1 MSRVFLVNVGSNASH
16 SFCSPIFEDRP
27 FEFIPIPED
36 RELDPLYGVQ
46 YKHLK
51 SFNFPENDL
60 MKFVPEK
67 FWNRT
72 MHSDPEF
79 DTFTYGDNCD
89 VNPRASSL
97 KTVERGDFLLFLSR
111 LQSWRNNAFQNEFG
125 FYFIGYL
132 HVDQIVKSVDSR
144 LNSITMERFAI
155 NAHVRRAMSE
165 LNLWDNFWLFGGSSW
180 SKRFN
185 KAVPVTR
192 ELCDQV
198 FLTSTGLNWRWDKK
212 RSDLQV
218 IGSYTRTVRPVI
230 DQSDHSHKSRSRIL
244 WNWINENCD

>member
-16 SFCSPIFEDRP
+16 SFCSPIFEDRT

-111 LQSWRNNAFQNEFG
+111 LQSWRNNAFQNDTKR
-125 FYFIGYL
+125 
-132 HVDQIVKSVDSR
+132 VVKSLGVPVKFSQGPVKGIGRVLAKAETKYVDER
-144 LNSITMERFAI
+144 YPKGKNIGDIVRNSIYAKDAQSLYTAVTGFIEKIEGGEGGCIKQVLQFKNGFKNVKKWNNEEDAHYVDI
-155 NAHVRRAMSE
+155 N
-165 LNLWDNFWLFGGSSW
+165 N
-180 SKRFN
+180 
-185 KAVPVTR
+185 
-192 ELCDQV
+192 
-198 FLTSTGLNWRWDKK
+198 TSNR
-212 RSDLQV
+212 
-218 IGSYTRTVRPVI
+218 
-230 DQSDHSHKSRSRIL
+230 
-244 WNWINENCD
+244 